1 MQNHRMDLLILV
13 GVCCLIGFVVYIL
26 TTKIPMPPYWATA
39 IQIVALIV
47 IVLYLLGRFGF
58 RVPNILP

>member
-1 MQNHRMDLLILV
+1 MHNHCMDLLILV